1 MNSDIARES
10 VYMFPSED
18 ALEVTMQVAKE
29 VEEQMES
36 YRKASLEKQNN
47 LEEIKSHKK
56 IVTFINHPQSKVA
69 DDHKKKSTEWKN
81 AQLCQLIETFNIP
94 NASNRIQNTK

>member
-1 MNSDIARES
+1 MNSDIAREF

-36 YRKASLEKQNN
+36 YEKASLEKENN
-47 LEEIKSHKK
+47 LEERTSHKN
-56 IVTFINHPQSKVA
+56 IVTFTDHPESKVA
-69 DDHKKKSTEWKN
+69 DDHKQKSTEWKN
-81 AQLCQLIETFNIP
+81 SQLCQLIETFNMP
-94 NASNRIQNTK
+94 NASNRI